1 MRYDTPMY
9 IQTLVPGKYNES
21 TGNYDGD
28 KLSED
33 KVMASVIGL
42 EDETAQLLFGKL
54 RDDCLVAHTQR
65 YRVFNRVRIGSKT
78 YEVIKRR
85 KLRRKGAYFLQE
97 V

>member
-1 MRYDTPMY
+1 MY

-65 YRVFNRVRIGSKT
+65 YLVFNRVRIGAKT

-85 KLRRKGAYFLQE
+85 KLRRKGAYYLQE

>member
-1 MRYDTPMY
+1 MY

>member
-9 IQTLVPGKYNES
+9 IQTFIPGKYNES

-28 KLSED
+28 KVSEN
-33 KVMASVIGL
+33 KVMASVMDL
-42 EDETAQLLFGKL
+42 EDETVQLLFGKL

-65 YRVFNRVRIGSKT
+65 YLVFSRVRIGAKT

-85 KLRRKGAYFLQE
+85 KLRRKGAYYLQE

>member
-9 IQTLVPGKYNES
+9 IQTLIPGKYNKA

-28 KLSED
+28 KVSED
-33 KVMASVIGL
+33 KVMASVMSL
-42 EDETAQLLFGKL
+42 KDETVQLLFGKL

-65 YRVFNRVRIGSKT
+65 YLVFNRVRIGAKT

-85 KLRRKGAYFLQE
+85 KLRHKGVYYLQE

>member
-1 MRYDTPMY
+1 MY

-65 YRVFNRVRIGSKT
+65 YLVFNRVRIGAIT

-85 KLRRKGAYFLQE
+85 KLRRKGAYYLQE